1 MTYIGSRTSQL
12 EPEEPGVREVSREA
26 LGVIDE
32 DILAEN
38 LAVDPPGPPSK
49 DLVSNVQGD
58 RVAVS
63 GSLESKSNVDIVG
76 VSVVPDFSASV
87 GRSFSLSLVRVELA
101 EVHFLGDQVDELLVV
116 LDASGRDNHSVGG
129 EVVRLEFL
137 DGLCHQI

>member
-26 LGVIDE
+26 LGVIGE

-76 VSVVPDFSASV
+76 IGVVPDF
-87 GRSFSLSLVRVELA
+87 
-101 EVHFLGDQVDELLVV
+101 
-116 LDASGRDNHSVGG
+116 
-129 EVVRLEFL
+129 
-137 DGLCHQI
+137 